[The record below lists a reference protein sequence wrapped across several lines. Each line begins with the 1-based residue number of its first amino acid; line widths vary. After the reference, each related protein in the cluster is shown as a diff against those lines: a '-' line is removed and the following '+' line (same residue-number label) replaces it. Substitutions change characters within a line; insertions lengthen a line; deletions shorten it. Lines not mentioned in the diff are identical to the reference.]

1 MTVYAL
7 DTNIVTLLLKNDET
21 VIDNA
26 SNATN
31 DGHELVIPP
40 IVDYEVRRGLLAKG
54 MDKKLREYLVFRQ
67 SVSTGVIN
75 EAVWLK
81 AADIYA
87 KLNQSGKN
95 IDDADILIASFCIV
109 NDYTLVTN
117 NTRHFSWIDG
127 LVITDWKLDQNR
139 PADNT
144 KNNAK
149 DFSDT

>member
-7 DTNIVTLLLKNDET
+7 DTNIVTLLLKKDEI
-21 VIDNA
+21 VIFNA
-26 SNATN
+26 DNATN

-40 IVDYEVRRGLLAKG
+40 IVDYEIRRGLLAKR

-87 KLNQSGKN
+87 KLNQNGKN

-109 NDYTLVTN
+109 NDCTLVTN
-117 NTRHFSWIDG
+117 NTRHFGWIDG
-127 LVITDWKLDQNR
+127 ITLIDWKLEQR
-139 PADNT
+139 ELTDN
-144 KNNAK
+144 NDLPSN
-149 DFSDT
+149 SV